1 MSMSIEEACHSIL
14 GDQAAHGII
23 TEQGIH
29 WAVVAA
35 MAAARTDD
43 DPDALDAI
51 DLYRGKSRK
60 RSGATA

>member
-1 MSMSIEEACHSIL
+1 MSIEEACHAIL

-35 MAAARTDD
+35 MAAATTND
-43 DPDALDAI
+43 DPQALAAI
-51 DLYRGKSRK
+51 RRHNAENARHDG
-60 RSGATA
+60 